1 MVVEANHL
9 LTSEVARICAVSSE
23 TVREWER
30 SGRLSAEKTATGVRL
45 FDPREVAAL
54 AEARRQ
60 QGHARASD
68 VEELASAGA
77 R

>member
-1 MVVEANHL
+1 MDAAHL
-9 LTSEVARICAVSSE
+9 LTSEVARLCAVSSE

-30 SGRLSAEKTATGVRL
+30 NGRRSAEKTATGVRL

-54 AEARRQ
+54 AAARRQ
-60 QGHARASD
+60 QGHARTSG
-68 VEELASAGA
+68 ELASMGA